1 MSLTA
6 NVGSA
11 DRILRLVLGA
21 ALIVLALMGTFG
33 GWAWLA
39 IVAGVI
45 LAGTAFLKF
54 CPIYRIAGLKT
65 TKGA

>member
-6 NVGSA
+6 NVGST

-33 GWAWLA
+33 GLAWLA
-39 IVAGVI
+39 IIAGLV

-54 CPIYRIAGLKT
+54 CPVYRLTGLKT
-65 TKGA
+65 TKDV